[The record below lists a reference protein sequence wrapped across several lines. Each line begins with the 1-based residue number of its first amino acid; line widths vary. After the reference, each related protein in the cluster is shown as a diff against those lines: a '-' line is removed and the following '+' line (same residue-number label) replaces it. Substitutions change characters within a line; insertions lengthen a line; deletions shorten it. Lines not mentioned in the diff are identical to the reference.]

1 MTTTRTDVVTRAYHT
16 DDRAAVLRLLTETM
30 AGGPTGERTADFFA
44 WKHERNPFGP
54 SLALVAEADDRI
66 VGFRTFMR
74 WRFVRDDHA
83 VHAVRAVDTATHPA
97 YQGRGIFTQ
106 LTRAALEVAAEH
118 DVDMVFN
125 TPNSHSLPGYRKMG
139 WSPVGAVP
147 IAIRVA
153 KPLAFARGLRTRTT
167 HAARP
172 APVPPIS
179 LPPLAG
185 VLDDTAGVQ
194 ALLDS
199 AGQPGD
205 RLRTD
210 RDANYLHWRYAQVP
224 DLNYRAIVDRVGARL
239 RGLAIGR
246 PRWRGRLVELTLSE
260 VIVSRGDRATAR
272 RLLTKAAACG
282 VDHVAT
288 YLAGWP
294 TAERARRRA
303 AYVNVPGQSM
313 TLVARSVDPQVD
325 VHTSLDDWALSLGDL
340 EVF

>member
-1 MTTTRTDVVTRAYHT
+1 MTTTRTDIAIRPFRP
-16 DDRAAVLRLLTETM
+16 DDRSEVLALLTTTM

-74 WRFVRDDHA
+74 WRFVRNDRA
-83 VHAVRAVDTATHPA
+83 VRAVRAVDTATHPA

-106 LTRAALEVAAEH
+106 LTRAALEAAAEH
-118 DVDMVFN
+118 DVDLVFN
-125 TPNSHSLPGYRKMG
+125 TPNSQSLPGYRKMG
-139 WSPVGAVP
+139 WSPVGEVP

-153 KPLAFARGLRTRTT
+153 RPFAFARGLRHRT
-167 HAARP
+167 HGGGR
-172 APVPPIS
+172 APVPPIN

-199 AGQPGD
+199 AGQPSD

-210 RDANYLHWRYAQVP
+210 RDAYYLHWRYAQIP
-224 DLNYRAIVDRVGARL
+224 DLDYRAIVHRVGGRL
-239 RGLAIGR
+239 HGLAIGR

-260 VIVSRGDRATAR
+260 VIVPRGDRATAR
-272 RLLTKAAACG
+272 RLLSTAATRG

-294 TAERARRRA
+294 TAERARRRT
-303 AYVNVPGQSM
+303 AYVNMPNQTM
-313 TLVARSVDPQVD
+313 TLVARSVDPHVE
-325 VHTSLDDWALSLGDL
+325 VRTSLDEWALSLGDL